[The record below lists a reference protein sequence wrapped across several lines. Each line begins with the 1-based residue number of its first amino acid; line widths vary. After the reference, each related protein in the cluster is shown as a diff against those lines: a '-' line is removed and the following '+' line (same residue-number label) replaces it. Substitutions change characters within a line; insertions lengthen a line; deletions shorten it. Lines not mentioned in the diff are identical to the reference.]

1 MSDLGQYD
9 RPMLVNLAEVRHAV
23 ECDGIVPC
31 FQPVVDLRTARLI
44 GFEALTRWRH
54 PTLGLILPKNFI
66 QVTEELGIIGILT
79 RQILRKAFRSAASL
93 PAELTLAVNVSPIQL
108 RFRSLPMQI
117 REAADQAGLAL
128 DRLIIEITESAIL
141 DNEELA
147 NAIARELKE
156 MGCQLALDDF
166 GTGYASLRHLLA
178 LPFDQLKVDRSF
190 VQEVTHRPDSRKI
203 VAAVV
208 GMGKNLGMATLAEG
222 VETREQQDTLI
233 ELGCGQGQGWLYGR
247 PMAAEQIPEMLAT
260 ASARRT
266 AAPSSIQAR
275 RVLGVNWPTSELA
288 G

>member
-1 MSDLGQYD
+1 
-9 RPMLVNLAEVRHAV
+9 MLVTLAEVRHAV

-31 FQPVVDLRTARLI
+31 FQPVVDLRTARLT

-79 RQILRKAFRSAASL
+79 RQILRKAFRAAAGL
-93 PAELTLAVNVSPIQL
+93 PGELTLAVNVSPIQL

-117 REAADQAGLAL
+117 REAAEQAGLAL

-147 NAIARELKE
+147 NTIARELKE

-178 LPFDQLKVDRSF
+178 LPFDQIKVDRSF
-190 VQEVTHRPDSRKI
+190 VQEVTLRPESRKI

-208 GMGKNLGMATLAEG
+208 GMGKNLGMGTLAEG
-222 VETREQQDTLI
+222 VETREQQETLI
-233 ELGCGQGQGWLYGR
+233 ELGCVQGQGWLYGR
-247 PMAAEQIPEMLAT
+247 AMAADRIPELLANAGRQR
-260 ASARRT
+260 ASASRT
-266 AAPSSIQAR
+266 SQR
-275 RVLGVNWPTSELA
+275 LLGVDWPSGELA

>member
-79 RQILRKAFRSAASL
+79 RQILRKAFRAAAAL
-93 PAELTLAVNVSPIQL
+93 PGDLSLAVNVSPVQL

-117 REAADQAGLAL
+117 RETAEQAGLAL
-128 DRLIIEITESAIL
+128 NRLVIEITESAIL
-141 DNEELA
+141 DNEGLA
-147 NAIARELKE
+147 VAIASELKE
-156 MGCQLALDDF
+156 MGCRLALDDF

-190 VQEVTHRPDSRKI
+190 VNEVTTRAESRKI

-208 GMGKNLGMATLAEG
+208 GMGQNLGLVTLAEG
-222 VETREQQDTLI
+222 VETREQQETLI
-233 ELGCGQGQGWLYGR
+233 ELGCVQGQGWLYGR
-247 PMAAEQIPEMLAT
+247 PMAADHIPEMVSQAG
-260 ASARRT
+260 SRRP
-266 AAPSSIQAR
+266 AANSPISER
-275 RVLGVNWPTSELA
+275 RAMPIKWPDAEMA

>member
-1 MSDLGQYD
+1 MIAT
-9 RPMLVNLAEVRHAV
+9 MLVNLAEVRHAV

-31 FQPVVDLRTARLI
+31 FQPVVDLRSARLI
-44 GFEALTRWRH
+44 GFEVLTRWRH

-79 RQILRKAFRSAASL
+79 RQILRKAFRSAAGL
-93 PAELTLAVNVSPIQL
+93 PGHITLAINVSPIQL

-117 REAADQAGLAL
+117 REAAEQAGLPL

-147 NAIARELKE
+147 NAIARELKD
-156 MGCQLALDDF
+156 MGCRLALDDF

-190 VQEVTHRPDSRKI
+190 VHEVTYRPESRKI

-208 GMGKNLGMATLAEG
+208 GMGQNLGLMTLAEG
-222 VETREQQDTLI
+222 VETKEQEETLLA
-233 ELGCGQGQGWLYGR
+233 LGCVQGQGWLYGR
-247 PMAAEQIPEMLAT
+247 PLAADQIPEMLANNVGR
-260 ASARRT
+260 AMPPGKSIGSRRL
-266 AAPSSIQAR
+266 
-275 RVLGVNWPTSELA
+275 LGSNWRSGEMA

>member
-1 MSDLGQYD
+1 
-9 RPMLVNLAEVRHAV
+9 MLVNLAEVRHAV

-31 FQPVVDLRTARLI
+31 FQPVVDLRTARLT
-44 GFEALTRWRH
+44 GFEVLTRWRH

-66 QVTEELGIIGILT
+66 QITEELGIIGILT
-79 RQILRKAFRSAASL
+79 RQILRKAFRSVAAL
-93 PAELTLAVNVSPIQL
+93 PPPLSIAVNVSPIQL

-117 REAADQAGLAL
+117 REAAEQAGLAP

-147 NAIARELKE
+147 NTIARELKE
-156 MGCQLALDDF
+156 MGCRLALDDF

-190 VQEVTHRPDSRKI
+190 VHEVAYRPESRKI

-208 GMGKNLGMATLAEG
+208 GMGQNLGLVTLAEG
-222 VETREQQDTLI
+222 VETREQQEILI
-233 ELGCGQGQGWLYGR
+233 NLGCAQGQGWLYGR
-247 PMAAEQIPEMLAT
+247 PVGADQIPGLVAATGPLTPLTTPVAPRRRLA
-260 ASARRT
+260 ADW
-266 AAPSSIQAR
+266 PS
-275 RVLGVNWPTSELA
+275 GELV